1 MVTDTRPLWFPLF
14 PLPAYETGKQKKRHI
29 PKIAI
34 RVGEEFFMHLIFLDL
49 AISYN
54 VSKGHL
60 AIQ

>member
-1 MVTDTRPLWFPLF
+1 
-14 PLPAYETGKQKKRHI
+14 
-29 PKIAI
+29 
-34 RVGEEFFMHLIFLDL
+34 VGEEFFMHLIFLDL